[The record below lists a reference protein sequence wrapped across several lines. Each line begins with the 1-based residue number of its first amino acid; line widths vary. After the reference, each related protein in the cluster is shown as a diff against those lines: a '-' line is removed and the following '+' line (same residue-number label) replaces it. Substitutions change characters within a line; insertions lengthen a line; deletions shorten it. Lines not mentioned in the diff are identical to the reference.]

1 MNCNMTSVGN
11 KYIKISSPSPH
22 VLLLELNRQPVNAF
36 SAEFWKEYGCTF
48 DALARHPDDIR
59 AVVLSSALPKVF
71 TAGIDFQGLMK
82 LGAGEAAM
90 DPARRALL
98 TRDDILD
105 IQHAIAAP
113 ERCPIPV
120 IAAVHGIVIGL
131 GIDIISACDVRY
143 TASDARFSIKEVDMG
158 LAADVGTLAHLPK
171 ITGNHSL
178 ARELAFTGRTFS
190 SDEAEKLGLVSR
202 VVEGG
207 RDAVV
212 TIALQLAKDIASKS
226 PVAVIGTKHLLL
238 HARDHSVAEN
248 LQYTATW
255 NSAALQAADLEQAV
269 KAGMAKLKGSPT
281 FLPLRPKL

>member
-1 MNCNMTSVGN
+1 MTSLES
-11 KYIKISSPSPH
+11 KYIRISSPAPH

-36 SAEFWKEYGCTF
+36 STEFWKEFGCTF
-48 DALARHPDDIR
+48 DALSRHPDDIR
-59 AVVLSSALPKVF
+59 AVVLSSAFPKVF

-82 LGAGEAAM
+82 LGANDAM
-90 DPARRALL
+90 DPARRAFL
-98 TRDDILD
+98 TRDHILD

-143 TASDARFSIKEVDMG
+143 AASDARFSIKEVDMG

-178 ARELAFTGRTFS
+178 ARELAYTGRTFS
-190 SDEAEKLGLVSR
+190 SDEADKLGLVSR
-202 VVEGG
+202 IVEGG

-212 TIALQLAKDIASKS
+212 AEALQLAKDIASKS
-226 PVAVIGTKHLLL
+226 PVAVTGTKHLLL
-238 HARDHSVAEN
+238 HARDHSVPEN

-255 NSAALQAADLEQAV
+255 NSAALQAMDLEQAV
-269 KAGMAKLKGSPT
+269 KAGMTKSKKSPE

>member
-1 MNCNMTSVGN
+1 MASLES
-11 KYIKISSPSPH
+11 KYIKISSPVPH

-36 SAEFWKEYGCTF
+36 STEFLKEYGCTF
-48 DALARHPDDIR
+48 DALSRHPDDIR
-59 AVVLSSALPKVF
+59 VVVLSSAFPNVF
-71 TAGIDFQGLMK
+71 SAGIDFQGLMK
-82 LGAGEAAM
+82 LGAGDAT
-90 DPARRALL
+90 DPARRAFVI
-98 TRDDILD
+98 RDDILD
-105 IQHAIAAP
+105 IQYAVAAP
-113 ERCPIPV
+113 ERCSIPV

-143 TASDARFSIKEVDMG
+143 AASDAKFSIKEVDVG
-158 LAADVGTLAHLPK
+158 LAADAGTLAYLQK
-171 ITGNHSL
+171 ITGNQSL
-178 ARELAFTGRTFS
+178 ARELAYTARAFS

-212 TIALQLAKDIASKS
+212 AAALQLAKDIASKS
-226 PVAVIGTKHLLL
+226 PVAVTGTKRLLL

-255 NSAALQAADLEQAV
+255 NSAALQATDLQQSV
-269 KAGMAKLKGSPT
+269 KAGMAKSKESPK

>member
-1 MNCNMTSVGN
+1 
-11 KYIKISSPSPH
+11 

-36 SAEFWKEYGCTF
+36 STEFLKEYGCTF
-48 DALARHPDDIR
+48 DALSRHPDDIR
-59 AVVLSSALPKVF
+59 AVVLSSAFPNVF
-71 TAGIDFQGLMK
+71 SAGIDFQGLMK
-82 LGAGEAAM
+82 LGAGDAT
-90 DPARRALL
+90 DPARRAFVI
-98 TRDDILD
+98 RDDILD
-105 IQHAIAAP
+105 IQHAVAAP
-113 ERCPIPV
+113 ERCSIPV

-143 TASDARFSIKEVDMG
+143 AASDAKFSIKEVDVG
-158 LAADVGTLAHLPK
+158 LAADAGTLAYLQK
-171 ITGNHSL
+171 ITGNQSL
-178 ARELAFTGRTFS
+178 ARELAYTARAFS

-212 TIALQLAKDIASKS
+212 AAALQLAKDIASKS
-226 PVAVIGTKHLLL
+226 PVAVTGTKRLLL

-255 NSAALQAADLEQAV
+255 NSAALQATDLQQSV
-269 KAGMAKLKGSPT
+269 KAGMAKSKESPK

>member
-1 MNCNMTSVGN
+1 MASLES
-11 KYIKISSPSPH
+11 KYIKISSPVPH

-36 SAEFWKEYGCTF
+36 STEFLKEYGCTF
-48 DALARHPDDIR
+48 DALSRHPDDIR
-59 AVVLSSALPKVF
+59 AVVLSSAFPNVF
-71 TAGIDFQGLMK
+71 SAGIDFQGLMK
-82 LGAGEAAM
+82 LGAGDAT
-90 DPARRALL
+90 DPARRAFVI
-98 TRDDILD
+98 RDDILD
-105 IQHAIAAP
+105 IQHAVAAP
-113 ERCPIPV
+113 ERCSIPV

-143 TASDARFSIKEVDMG
+143 AASDAKFSIKEVDVG
-158 LAADVGTLAHLPK
+158 LAADAGTLAYLQK
-171 ITGNHSL
+171 ITGNQSL
-178 ARELAFTGRTFS
+178 ARELAYTARAFS

-212 TIALQLAKDIASKS
+212 AAALKLAKDIASKS
-226 PVAVIGTKHLLL
+226 PVAVTGTKRLLL

-255 NSAALQAADLEQAV
+255 NSAALQATDLQQSV
-269 KAGMAKLKGSPT
+269 KAGMAKSKESPK

>member
-1 MNCNMTSVGN
+1 MASLES
-11 KYIKISSPSPH
+11 KYIKISSPVPH

-36 SAEFWKEYGCTF
+36 STEFLKEYGCTF
-48 DALARHPDDIR
+48 DALSRHPDDIR
-59 AVVLSSALPKVF
+59 AVVLSSAFPNVF
-71 TAGIDFQGLMK
+71 SAGIDFQGLMK
-82 LGAGEAAM
+82 LGAGDAT
-90 DPARRALL
+90 DPARRAFVI
-98 TRDDILD
+98 RDDILD
-105 IQHAIAAP
+105 IQHAVAAP
-113 ERCPIPV
+113 ERCSIPV

-143 TASDARFSIKEVDMG
+143 AASDAKFSIKEVDVG
-158 LAADVGTLAHLPK
+158 LAADAGTLAYLQK
-171 ITGNHSL
+171 ITGNQSL
-178 ARELAFTGRTFS
+178 ARELAYTARAFS

-212 TIALQLAKDIASKS
+212 AAALQLAKDIASKS
-226 PVAVIGTKHLLL
+226 PVAVTGTKRLLL

-255 NSAALQAADLEQAV
+255 NSAALQATDLQQSV
-269 KAGMAKLKGSPT
+269 KAGMAKSKESPK

>member
-1 MNCNMTSVGN
+1 MASLES
-11 KYIKISSPSPH
+11 KYIKISSPVPH

-36 SAEFWKEYGCTF
+36 STEFLKEYGCTF
-48 DALARHPDDIR
+48 DALSRHPDDIR
-59 AVVLSSALPKVF
+59 VVVLSSAFPNVF
-71 TAGIDFQGLMK
+71 SAGIDFQGLMK
-82 LGAGEAAM
+82 LGAGDAT
-90 DPARRALL
+90 DPARRAFVI
-98 TRDDILD
+98 RDDILD
-105 IQHAIAAP
+105 IQYAVAAP
-113 ERCPIPV
+113 ERCSIPV

-143 TASDARFSIKEVDMG
+143 AASDAKFSIKEVDVG
-158 LAADVGTLAHLPK
+158 LAADAGTLAYLQK
-171 ITGNHSL
+171 ITGNQSL
-178 ARELAFTGRTFS
+178 ARELAYTARAFS

-212 TIALQLAKDIASKS
+212 AAALQLAKDIASKS
-226 PVAVIGTKHLLL
+226 PVAVTGTKHLLL

-255 NSAALQAADLEQAV
+255 NSAALQATDLQQSV
-269 KAGMAKLKGSPT
+269 KAGMAKSKESPK